1 MSYDTAGGQTGYA
14 FTNSYPYLS
23 GQSVF
28 NTPFPRVSSLV
39 STPEGVPYVGFD
51 PNLKLPYVLNW
62 SFSVDQALGSNQ
74 LLSVAYVGSSGR
86 RLLQTQTLFNLSPD
100 FSYLRLT
107 TNGATSGYRA
117 LQVQFTRRLSSGLE
131 AMAAYTWSRS
141 LDNQN
146 IDSPERILLQSAD
159 SHDERGPSDFD
170 LRHTLTGYV
179 TYALPSPFESGV
191 GRTLLRN
198 WSIDSFFNLRSA
210 RPINVVYSVPT
221 IYGFA
226 YLRPD
231 LVEGVALYLSD
242 PAAGGAMRLNPAA
255 FVIPNAVRQGS
266 LARNSLR
273 GFPSYQFD
281 FGLRR
286 KFNLNERFSLQLRM
300 EALNVFNHPNFEDPI
315 GTDTSLGGTLSNG
328 GLFVPNATFG
338 RSSSLSGRSLWSL
351 IGAGTSSS
359 FAGGPRTLQFS
370 LKMMF

>member
-1 MSYDTAGGQTGYA
+1 MECVGISINRHRKRTGESRWHSPTLATCLSLALRPSGAPLWQTTYANFAPRIGVAYEVSQSRGHEVVVRGGIGMSYDTAGGQTGYA

-86 RLLQTQTLFNLSPD
+86 RLLQTQTLFNPSPD

-146 IDSPERILLQSAD
+146 IDSPARTLLQSND
-159 SHDERGPSDFD
+159 PYLE
-170 LRHTLTGYV
+170 V
-179 TYALPSPFESGV
+179 TEIATRAIREKNPALCS
-191 GRTLLRN
+191 RTSR
-198 WSIDSFFNLRSA
+198 A
-210 RPINVVYSVPT
+210 RPI
-221 IYGFA
+221 
-226 YLRPD
+226 
-231 LVEGVALYLSD
+231 
-242 PAAGGAMRLNPAA
+242 
-255 FVIPNAVRQGS
+255 
-266 LARNSLR
+266 
-273 GFPSYQFD
+273 
-281 FGLRR
+281 
-286 KFNLNERFSLQLRM
+286 
-300 EALNVFNHPNFEDPI
+300 
-315 GTDTSLGGTLSNG
+315 
-328 GLFVPNATFG
+328 
-338 RSSSLSGRSLWSL
+338 RS
-351 IGAGTSSS
+351 
-359 FAGGPRTLQFS
+359 
-370 LKMMF
+370 